1 MPELKRAS
9 TSAHDSGGGA
19 SRSVTTSSTPKCD
32 RSAALAPTQRRPRSH
47 RPRCSSSTSRSRVPG
62 SATGLVLLL
71 EQEPE
76 EAARGQREQV
86 RQGADPREAGA
97 AEHLLRM
104 AAGELAEVELDRLGG
119 PRDVVHAERDVVLV
133 AADVGE

>member
-9 TSAHDSGGGA
+9 TSAHDSGGGS

-32 RSAALAPTQRRPRSH
+32 RSAALAPNQRRPRSH
-47 RPRCSSSTSRSRVPG
+47 RPRCSSSTSRSSVPG

-76 EAARGQREQV
+76 EIGGGGAEPGGQVADRGEAR
-86 RQGADPREAGA
+86 P
-97 AEHLLRM
+97 AEHLLGV
-104 AAGELAEVELDRLGG
+104 AAG
-119 PRDVVHAERDVVLV
+119 
-133 AADVGE
+133 